1 MNSQNLSLIKT
12 KRGYNLKPA
21 RRSRMIATL
30 KLNKIIK
37 KYNVD
42 NSNVLELPIDEIQL
56 KDKNKKF
63 IDFSDTPSI
72 TKSRNIL
79 KKYNTLLNKTIISLK
94 QSKQVKDY
102 VKKNEYKIDTLKQ
115 SYHRIFSNSSWKQG
129 GKIFMDLGG
138 NI

>member
-1 MNSQNLSLIKT
+1 
-12 KRGYNLKPA
+12 
-21 RRSRMIATL
+21 MIATL

-63 IDFSDTPSI
+63 IDFSDTQSI

-79 KKYNTLLNKTIISLK
+79 KKYTLLNKTIISLK
-94 QSKQVKDY
+94 KSKQVKDY
-102 VKKNEYKIDTLKQ
+102 VKTNTRLI
-115 SYHRIFSNSSWKQG
+115 H
-129 GKIFMDLGG
+129 
-138 NI
+138 